1 MITSLCTMP
10 VRGTSDDSD
19 RLVTVGPFKFS
30 ESVARD
36 SGRERRLLVTSLRT
50 SLSGCTTRMPVRC
63 TSDDSYRLVT
73 VALAT

>member
-30 ESVARD
+30 ESD
-36 SGRERRLLVTSLRT
+36 SEAAAGP
-50 SLSGCTTRMPVRC
+50 GTRAG
-63 TSDDSYRLVT
+63 SAGY
-73 VALAT
+73 